1 MQHTSQIL
9 DFYLDPSKPSQGK
22 ENEDLTILK
31 DVDLAKAAA
40 ILKDCE
46 ALIGNKLSRPKPS
59 QPTFSENNY
68 YKFLILKQHL
78 LASQLKLF
86 KLLPLQIMNTCF
98 QNTFDRKLELLKLHA
113 SNVHGK
119 TSSLLNGESVLFK
132 NGQQLSS
139 KTQPECLQNFY

>member
-46 ALIGNKLSRPKPS
+46 ALIGNELSHPKPS

-68 YKFLILKQHL
+68 YNFLIFDTETTSFGK
-78 LASQLKLF
+78 S
-86 KLLPLQIMNTCF
+86 LQIMNCCHY
-98 QNTFDRKLELLKLHA
+98 R
-113 SNVHGK
+113 
-119 TSSLLNGESVLFK
+119 
-132 NGQQLSS
+132 
-139 KTQPECLQNFY
+139 